1 MSTAVPTQS
10 FGYGFAAAGTVFHAA
25 LVIALFVIMIGFVPN
40 AKKTFDE
47 FGLTLPWLTLTM
59 IRVSNW
65 VVEYW
70 WALVPLLLILGAG
83 DFGLTAALRTH
94 NRTAMVLW
102 NVAVSLVL
110 IAAIAAALVAIELP
124 MVKLKEGLAR

>member
-59 IRVSNW
+59 IRVSGRIRSMSACCADWRIGVSVRYRRTCIRNQITTRC
-65 VVEYW
+65 
-70 WALVPLLLILGAG
+70 AVPPKNGESPTTWSI
-83 DFGLTAALRTH
+83 
-94 NRTAMVLW
+94 
-102 NVAVSLVL
+102 
-110 IAAIAAALVAIELP
+110 
-124 MVKLKEGLAR
+124 